1 MFQRTTCRR
10 PKKEKTERR
19 FFTGP
24 LGPVTWSNFIQ
35 QDIPKPSS
43 CFFGA
48 IANLSMPGAIF
59 LEDPG
64 FRDLACSHQLST
76 SWNCSHSESSPALI
90 GNPQRS
96 AVRAAFLVA
105 VFFQPVQT
113 SAFYS
118 FCKVVLS
125 SCLNACRLSQV
136 FWRNLYLNDEK
147 NTSETS
153 PQKSCLP
160 SFRTNIGG
168 RTLTSLKKNEPPK
181 KSLGRTRWNTPPCF
195 FFWQLQSTR
204 MFADSQ

>member
-1 MFQRTTCRR
+1 MFQRTTCLS
-10 PKKEKTERR
+10 KERENGEAIFYRTLA
-19 FFTGP
+19 P
-24 LGPVTWSNFIQ
+24 ATWSNFIQ
-35 QDIPKPSS
+35 QDIPKPLSI
-43 CFFGA
+43 FFGA

-113 SAFYS
+113 SAFFS

-125 SCLNACRLSQV
+125 SCLNACRLSEV

-160 SFRTNIGG
+160 SFRTNIRG

-181 KSLGRTRWNTPPCF
+181 KSLGRTRWNTPHDF
-195 FFWQLQSTR
+195 FLTASIN
-204 MFADSQ
+204 